1 MNSKAMQFSIFALPL
16 VLVGESVLLAQ
27 TDAAS
32 AANEEATIVVTGNRE
47 KQAQAAAEQAKSIT
61 LRPAGDVP
69 LARHYAPICVTTF
82 GISPDFGAVLAQRVT
97 GNVKLLGVPVGGPG
111 CQPNVWIGF
120 AIDSKQQVAELRKTN
135 PEFFAELKQFEVD
148 RIFGGSGAAQ
158 VWHSTE
164 RRNVDGRPL
173 ATMTINGREVQ
184 TNSQYQGGRLISP
197 IRVDINGSL
206 VIFDSTRVT
215 GFSLQQL
222 ADYATI
228 RILAPVQD
236 IAEVEPSTVP
246 SILALFGKGD
256 VPRPDGLTEFDW
268 AYLSAYYRLDRGAK
282 VAKIHDATEKAMLD
296 GTATGLVQHQKATK
310 PAVLPKN
317 WRRLKPVQ
325 PQADRR

>member
-1 MNSKAMQFSIFALPL
+1 MALL
-16 VLVGESVLLAQ
+16 LAGESALLAQ
-27 TDAAS
+27 ADTVAAT
-32 AANEEATIVVTGNRE
+32 NEEATIVVTGNRE
-47 KQAQAAAEQAKSIT
+47 KQAQAAAEQAKTIT

-82 GISPDFGAVLAQRVT
+82 GINPDFGAVLAQRVMS
-97 GNVKLLGVPVGGPG
+97 NVKLLGLPVGGTG

-120 AIDSKQQVAELRKTN
+120 ATDSKKQVAELRKSH

-184 TNSQYQGGRLISP
+184 TNAQYQGGRLVSP

-206 VIFDSTRVT
+206 VIFDSNRVT
-215 GFSLQQL
+215 GLTLQQL
-222 ADYATI
+222 ADYATV

-236 IAEVEPSTVP
+236 IAKAEQGTVP
-246 SILALFGKGD
+246 TILELFAQGD
-256 VPRPDGLTEFDW
+256 VPPPDGLTEFDW

-282 VAKIHDATEKAMLD
+282 VASIHDATERAVLD
-296 GTATGLVQHQKATK
+296 GRGGT
-310 PAVLPKN
+310 
-317 WRRLKPVQ
+317 LKQRDDESP
-325 PQADRR
+325 PP

>member
-1 MNSKAMQFSIFALPL
+1 MMTRVMRLSIFALPL
-16 VLVGESVLLAQ
+16 MLAGESVLLAQ
-27 TDAAS
+27 TDAVTAPS
-32 AANEEATIVVTGNRE
+32 EEAAIVVTGNRE

-82 GISPDFGAVLAQRVT
+82 GISPDFGAVLAQRVMN
-97 GNVKLLGVPVGGPG
+97 NVKLLGLPVGGQD

-120 AIDSKQQVAELRKTN
+120 ATDSKQQVAELRKSH

-164 RRNVDGRPL
+164 RRNVDGRPFS
-173 ATMTINGREVQ
+173 TITVNGREVQ
-184 TNSQYQGGRLISP
+184 ANSQYQGGRLVSP

-206 VIFDSTRVT
+206 VIFDSNRVT
-215 GFSLQQL
+215 GLTLQQL
-222 ADYATI
+222 ADYATV

-236 IAEVEPSTVP
+236 IAKAEEGTVP
-246 SILALFGKGD
+246 TILALFAKGD
-256 VPRPDGLTEFDW
+256 VAPPDGLTEFDW

-282 VAKIHDATEKAMLD
+282 VAKIHDATERAMLD
-296 GTATGLVQHQKATK
+296 GTATGLVQQSGG
-310 PAVLPKN
+310 
-317 WRRLKPVQ
+317 
-325 PQADRR
+325 D